1 MLNNLLSYVPSPSSL
16 VPSMFRFTAEAIE
29 FSTNIFKYKTTQSGT
44 LVRLT
49 YEMIKK
55 LDEQDRSTAD
65 HPGFIDRLMA
75 AEIVAPY
82 PKDPALID
90 AELQKRFGVTHPDRC
105 VFAILDDKG
114 YPNKSPNEPLSIIY
128 AAFGHDG
135 LADTLKEILDGSYGR
150 KNGKLPKAVT
160 FYSAINLAFN
170 DSDSIRKLLSKGI
183 GGRQVEETRSWLKE
197 HCSSWLKKAG
207 TLSPLIGYEKWVLTT
222 TNETELKDL
231 RDTLAQANNPITL
244 EQLRDA
250 VTTRG
255 SALARPEVLEASERA
270 IAYFVMRTK
279 EGKDGKPSLIDL
291 ACGLHVGNGGVPAKV
306 LLGDPEDPRM
316 RYEYSLDDG
325 ILARIKN
332 NFVTK
337 GIISVSSEFR
347 NLLTN
352 QIAEAKNVQALM
364 APQVVRL
371 HTRLMKSATGLLR
384 RVNVLSL

>member
-1 MLNNLLSYVPSPSSL
+1 MLNNLLSYVPSPSSF
-16 VPSMFRFTAEAIE
+16 VPSVFRLTADAIE
-29 FSTNIFKYKTTQSGT
+29 FSTHIFKSKPTHSGT

-49 YEMIKK
+49 YDMVKK
-55 LDEQDRSTAD
+55 LDMQY
-65 HPGFIDRLMA
+65 PGFIDKLMA

-90 AELQKRFGVTHPDRC
+90 AELQKRFGVTHQDRC

-114 YPNKSPNEPLSIIY
+114 HPNKTPNEPLSIIY

-135 LADTLKEILDGSYGR
+135 LANTLKEILDGSYGR
-150 KNGKLPKAVT
+150 KDGKLPKAVT

-170 DSDSIRKLLSKGI
+170 DADEIRKKLSRGI

-207 TLSPLIGYEKWVLTT
+207 TLSPLIGYEKWLLTT

-231 RDTLAQANNPITL
+231 RDTLAQASNPITL
-244 EQLRDA
+244 EQLRNA
-250 VTTRG
+250 ITVRG
-255 SALARPEVLEASERA
+255 AALASPEVLEASERA

-279 EGKDGKPSLIDL
+279 EGKDGKSSLMDN

-325 ILARIKN
+325 ILASIKN

-347 NLLTN
+347 NLLTD
-352 QIAEAKNVQALM
+352 QIAKAKNITAII
-364 APQVVRL
+364 APQVTRL
-371 HTRLMKSATGLLR
+371 HTRLMQGATGFLR
-384 RVNVLSL
+384 SKANVLGL